1 MDKQKIDR
9 INFLAKKAKTEGL
22 TEEEIKER
30 AILREEYLANFR
42 AGFRA
47 QLDNI
52 VIVDEQGNR
61 KELRKDK
68 PN

>member
-9 INFLAKKAKTEGL
+9 INFLAKKAKAEGL
-22 TEEEIKER
+22 TPEEIEER
-30 AILREEYLANFR
+30 KILREEYLANFR

-52 VIVDEQGNR
+52 VIVDEEGNR
-61 KELRKDK
+61 KELRKNK
-68 PN
+68 PS

>member
-9 INFLAKKAKTEGL
+9 INFLAKKAKNEGL
-22 TEEEIKER
+22 TPEETEER
-30 AILREEYLANFR
+30 ARLREEYLANFR

-52 VIVDEQGNR
+52 VIVDEEGNR
-61 KELRKDK
+61 KELRKNK

>member
-9 INFLAKKAKTEGL
+9 INFLARKAKAEGL
-22 TEEEIKER
+22 TEEETEER
-30 AILREEYLANFR
+30 AALREEYLQNFR

-52 VIVDEQGNR
+52 VIVDEEGNR
-61 KELRKDK
+61 RELRKEK
-68 PN
+68 PH

>member
-9 INFLAKKAKTEGL
+9 INFLAKKAKNEGL
-22 TEEEIKER
+22 TPEEIEER
-30 AILREEYLANFR
+30 TRLREEYLANFR

-52 VIVDEQGNR
+52 VIVDEEGNR
-61 KELRKDK
+61 KELRKNK